1 VARTVAMRFVVTM
14 RVDRN
19 EIGAEYG
26 EDPYTDDQIRKHV
39 GDDLRQALDAVPYS
53 DALTA
58 VAVK

>member
-1 VARTVAMRFVVTM
+1 MRFVVTV

-26 EDPYTDDQIRKHV
+26 EEPFTDERIREHI
-39 GDDLRQALDAVPYS
+39 GHDLKQALDAVPYS

-58 VAVK
+58 VVIK

>member
-1 VARTVAMRFVVTM
+1 MARTVAMRFVVTV

-26 EDPYTDDQIRKHV
+26 EEPFTDERIREHI
-39 GDDLRQALDAVPYS
+39 GHDLKQALDAVPYS

-58 VAVK
+58 VVIK